1 MSDAPGLSPRIAS
14 LQLQGHEA
22 ELALFR
28 GSLAKGRMP
37 HAWLVSGPPGV
48 GKATFAFTLA
58 RILLGGMEADNP
70 VARRIS
76 AASHA
81 DLLVVERGY
90 DEKKQRYRQ
99 EIVADD
105 VRPINAFLR
114 RTAAEGGWRVVI
126 VDGAEWM
133 NRSAANAV
141 LKILE
146 EPPPATVLILTSSAP
161 GRLLPTIRSRCR
173 RLELSPLPDAAMQR
187 VLQLLWSDLP
197 TQDFARIVS
206 QSHGAPGKAVALL
219 ADTGGNMAALVA
231 EVLQGVP
238 PLRGYEIAEAVLRK
252 DYGFSL
258 FFALL
263 ADQLQSTARHAAKAG
278 NRQCMAL
285 AAAWE
290 QIMRVHTE
298 TERFNLDKQE
308 ALIEAMTIASPE

>member
-1 MSDAPGLSPRIAS
+1 MSDRTFMSPRLAS
-14 LQLQGHEA
+14 LHLQGHGA

-28 GSLAKGRMP
+28 EALGKGRMP
-37 HAWLVSGPPGV
+37 HAWLVTGPPGI
-48 GKATFAFTLA
+48 GKATFAFALA
-58 RILLGGMEADNP
+58 RILLGGEAEEQP
-70 VARRIS
+70 VGRRIS
-76 AASHA
+76 AATHA

-173 RLELSPLPDAAMQR
+173 KLELAPLPEADMRKVMHTQ
-187 VLQLLWSDLP
+187 WPDLP
-197 TQDFARIVS
+197 EQDFMRILA
-206 QSHGAPGKAVALL
+206 QAHGAPGTAVALL
-219 ADTGGNMAALVA
+219 ADAGGGVAALVA

-238 PLRGYEIAEAVLRK
+238 ALRGYEIAETILRK

-263 ADQLQSTARHAAKAG
+263 SDQLQTTARQAAKAG
-278 NRQCMAL
+278 SAQCMAL

>member
-1 MSDAPGLSPRIAS
+1 MSDGHVLSSRMAS
-14 LQLQGHEA
+14 LHMRGHA
-22 ELALFR
+22 AALAVFR
-28 GSLAKGRMP
+28 GALGSGRMP
-37 HAWLVSGPPGV
+37 HAWLVSGPPGI
-48 GKATFAFTLA
+48 GKATFAFAMA
-58 RILLGGMEADNP
+58 RILLEAEVEAHP
-70 VARRIS
+70 AARRVS
-76 AASHA
+76 AATHA

-90 DEKKQRYRQ
+90 DDKKQRYRQ

-146 EPPPATVLILTSSAP
+146 EPPPATVLVLTSSAP

-173 RLELSPLPDAAMQR
+173 RLELSPLPEADMR
-187 VLQLLWSDLP
+187 GVLRMLEPDLP
-197 TQDFARIVS
+197 EQDFMRILA
-206 QSHGAPGKAVALL
+206 QAHGAPGKAVALL
-219 ADTGGNMAALVA
+219 ADTGGGVAALVT
-231 EVLQGVP
+231 EVLHGVP
-238 PLRGYEIAEAVLRK
+238 ALRGYEIAEAVLRR
-252 DYGFSL
+252 DNGFAL

-263 ADQLQSTARHAAKAG
+263 ADQLQSAARQAAKAG
-278 NRQCMAL
+278 SARCMVL
-285 AAAWE
+285 ATAWE

>member
-1 MSDAPGLSPRIAS
+1 MSESAVLSPRVAS
-14 LQLQGHEA
+14 LQLQGHGA
-22 ELALFR
+22 EVALFR
-28 GSLAKGRMP
+28 EALAKGRMP
-37 HAWLVSGPPGV
+37 HAWLITGPPGV
-48 GKATFAFTLA
+48 GKATFAFALA
-58 RILLGGMEADNP
+58 RILLGGEAEDHP
-70 VARRIS
+70 VGRRIS
-76 AASHA
+76 AATHA

-99 EIVADD
+99 DIVADD

-146 EPPPATVLILTSSAP
+146 EPPPATVLVLTSSAP

-173 RLELSPLPDAAMQR
+173 RLELAPLEDVDMQR
-187 VLQLLWSDLP
+187 VLHILWPDLP
-197 TQDFARIVS
+197 AQDFVRIVS

-219 ADTGGNMAALVA
+219 ADTGGGVAALVA
-231 EVLQGVP
+231 EVLQGVSA
-238 PLRGYEIAEAVLRK
+238 LRGYEIAETVLRK
-252 DYGFSL
+252 DYGFTL

-263 ADQLQSTARHAAKAG
+263 ADQLQSTARLAAKAG
-278 NRQCMAL
+278 HGECMAL
-285 AAAWE
+285 ATAWE

>member
-1 MSDAPGLSPRIAS
+1 MSDASALSPRIVS
-14 LQLQGHEA
+14 LQLQGHGA

-28 GSLAKGRMP
+28 DSLTKGRMP

-58 RILLGGMEADNP
+58 RILLGGMEVDNP

-187 VLQLLWSDLP
+187 VLHLLRPDLP
-197 TQDFARIVS
+197 TQDFVRIVQ

-219 ADTGGNMAALVA
+219 ADTGGSMTALVA

-252 DYGFSL
+252 DEGFGL

-263 ADQLQSTARHAAKAG
+263 ADQLQSMARQAAKAG